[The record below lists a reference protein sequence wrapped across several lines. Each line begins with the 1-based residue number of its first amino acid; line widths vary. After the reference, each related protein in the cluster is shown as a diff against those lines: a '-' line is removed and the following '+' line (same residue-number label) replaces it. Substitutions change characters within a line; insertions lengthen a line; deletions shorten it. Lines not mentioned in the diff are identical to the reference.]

1 MHAQNVQENP
11 TYKVDFTIRDT
22 GDAGGKTG
30 RKYSLLVNR
39 NVKSTFKVGNRVPV
53 ATGGTSGGTLVNTQF
68 TYIDVGMNIECVVAE
83 AGSRFAIHG
92 DLDISTAVMP
102 DKNVNRSAESH
113 HLANP
118 VEYGYDSAAGKT
130 DHRGVVRRPGDGQEV
145 RYRRGDYE
153 DVGTLPHGRGSDG
166 RRMIRS
172 SIAAST
178 ALRVNG
184 IGW

>member
-1 MHAQNVQENP
+1 M
-11 TYKVDFTIRDT
+11 
-22 GDAGGKTG
+22 KT
-30 RKYSLLVNR
+30 
-39 NVKSTFKVGNRVPV
+39 TFKVGNRVPV

-68 TYIDVGMNIECVVAE
+68 TYIDVGLNIDCVVAE
-83 AGSRFAIHG
+83 AGSKFAMHA

-102 DKNVNRSAESH
+102 DKNPSAVQ
-113 HLANP
+113 NP
-118 VEYGYDSAAGKT
+118 TISQIRLNMDTTVAPGKPT
-130 DHRGVVRRPGDGQEV
+130 IVASFDDPVTAQKV

-153 DVGTLPHGRGSDG
+153 NVRTLPYG

-178 ALRVNG
+178 ALRENG